1 MGTDNTMRIGGLEKL
16 TLIDYPGHL
25 AAIVFTQGCN
35 FRCHFCYNPQ
45 LVWPRS
51 ESSDSIKEKGYL
63 GWSQDDLFLF
73 LAERKEKL
81 NGVVITGG
89 EPTLHPDLPDFI
101 RQIKNLGYDVKLDS
115 NGTNPDML
123 EYLIKEKLI
132 DYIAMD
138 IKAPL
143 DKYEQVVGAPV
154 DLPRLEK
161 SVRII
166 KESGLPYEFRS
177 TLVPQLLNEE
187 DIEAMGRLIEGAR
200 AWYLQDF
207 KSDTELVNGSFRNKQ
222 AFTAVKMDDLAKIGQ
237 RFVPNCQ
244 VRR

>member
-1 MGTDNTMRIGGLEKL
+1 MRIGGLEKL

-51 ESSDSIKEKGYL
+51 ESSDNIKEKGYL

-101 RQIKNLGYDVKLDS
+101 RKIKDLGYDVKLDS

-123 EYLIKEKLI
+123 EYLIKEGLI

-154 DLPRLEK
+154 DLRRVEK

-222 AFTAVKMDDLAKIGQ
+222 AFPAAKMDDLAKIGQ